1 MYNGVDLDT
10 FSENYVTLLNSL
22 YADKRRT
29 IVSCLLPRARKSVD
43 LIKAIKWHPERNMRQ
58 ERD

>member
-1 MYNGVDLDT
+1 MDNGVSLDT
-10 FSENYVTLLNSL
+10 FSENYVTLLNSISE
-22 YADKRRT
+22 DNRRT
-29 IVSCLLPRARKSVD
+29 IVSGLLPRKSVD